1 MKVPAKKLTD
11 KPKRIAAGLA
21 GEPKAKPGQVVTE
34 RDGKTHPATPEVMH
48 MYGKAQI
55 KSGTFEGDTFEI
67 IKIMRTGTP
76 ARKVPGIAS
85 NLGVSQER
93 LFELLRLPKSTMKG
107 RISRDGVLSA
117 TEQDRVYRAEK
128 VLARAIEVLED
139 DDAAKAWIN
148 RGNRSLGGDIPLSLL
163 DTEVGY
169 ELVLDTL
176 GRIEYGVV
184 S

>member
-1 MKVPAKKLTD
+1 MDVAEKKLMG
-11 KPKRIAAGLA
+11 KPKRAATALA
-21 GEPKAKPGQVVTE
+21 GEPKAKSDQIVTK
-34 RDGKTHPATPEVMH
+34 RKRTTRPATAEGLHAHEKVRIISRVF
-48 MYGKAQI
+48 K
-55 KSGTFEGDTFEI
+55 GDTFTI
-67 IKIMRTGTP
+67 IKTMRTGTP
-76 ARKVPGIAS
+76 ASEVPGIAS
-85 NLGVSQER
+85 NLGISQER

-107 RISRDGVLSA
+107 RISNDGILSA

-128 VLARAIEVLED
+128 ILARAVEVLED

-148 RGNRSLGGDIPLSLL
+148 RENRSLGGDVPLSLL
-163 DTEVGY
+163 DTEAGY